1 MPFLEIK
8 GYPQYINSYLLP
20 LFLLIFYYM
29 IDSSSYFMLLL
40 RTAVFSE
47 APAVFLSRNGCNS
60 LMTPMI
66 LLQIL

>member
-20 LFLLIFYYM
+20 IFPLLFYYM
-29 IDSSSYFMLLL
+29 TGFSSYLMLLL
-40 RTAVFSE
+40 WIAVFSE

-60 LMTPMI
+60 LMTTMI
-66 LLQIL
+66 LLHTL

>member
-8 GYPQYINSYLLP
+8 GYPQYMNSYLLP

-29 IDSSSYFMLLL
+29 TDSSSYLMLLL
-40 RTAVFSE
+40 RIAVFSE

-60 LMTPMI
+60 LMTTMI